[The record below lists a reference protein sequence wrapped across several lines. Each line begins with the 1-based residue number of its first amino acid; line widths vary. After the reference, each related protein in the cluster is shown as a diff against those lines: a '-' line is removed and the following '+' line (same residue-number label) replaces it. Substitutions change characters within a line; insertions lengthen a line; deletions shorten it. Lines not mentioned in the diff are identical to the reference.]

1 MTSKQE
7 KLGFNG
13 TWSMAVGGMIGG
25 GIFSTLG
32 VVISIAGPLAWLSF
46 LIAGMIALA
55 AGYSYAKLAIHYS
68 EGGGAFTYLNEIGAS
83 GLAGSL
89 AWVLTI
95 GYILTNAVYAF
106 TFGQYLGHVVD
117 LGPWF
122 PRAVSVAVM
131 AAFIGLN
138 LRGVG
143 EAGGVEIF
151 LVWFKLVVL
160 VGLASWGLAQ
170 WDPPM
175 LSRGVPEANLV
186 TALFGAVS
194 VFMAYEGFQL
204 ISYDYDDIADPDRT
218 IPRAMLSAIV
228 VVILVYL
235 LVSLGTAMLIGADQV
250 VAHEEVALAIA
261 GEQALGV
268 AGLAIVTFA
277 AAFSTGSAINATLFA
292 TARLAHQITR
302 AGQLPATLDHKN
314 DAGVPDRAVIA
325 LGLAAAV
332 LAAVGDLATL
342 VEAASLAFLITF
354 AVVCGLAFRESAGVR
369 LFTGFGVL
377 SASVASVALVQR
389 LLETAPTALA
399 LLAALTLFAIFGR
412 PLLLRH
418 VRTAKGTSKKN
429 RKD

>member
-1 MTSKQE
+1 MSSKQE

-13 TWSMAVGGMIGG
+13 TWAMAVGGMIGG

-32 VVISIAGPLAWLSF
+32 IVISIAGPLAWVSF
-46 LIAGMIALA
+46 LIAGLIALA

-68 EGGGAFTYLNEIGAS
+68 QGGGAFTYLNKIGAS

-89 AWVLTI
+89 AWVLTV

-106 TFGQYLGHVVD
+106 TFGQYLGYVID

-122 PRAVSVAVM
+122 PRAICVAVM
-131 AAFIGLN
+131 AVFIGLN

-160 VGLASWGLAQ
+160 LGLASWGLAQ
-170 WDPPM
+170 WGPPM

-204 ISYDYDDIADPDRT
+204 ITYDYDDIADPNKT
-218 IPRAMLSAIV
+218 IPRAMLLAIV
-228 VVILVYL
+228 VVILVYI
-235 LVSLGTAMLIGADQV
+235 LVSLGTAMLIGADRV

-261 GEQALGV
+261 GEEAFGV

-292 TARLAHQITR
+292 TARLAHQITQ
-302 AGQLPATLDHKN
+302 AGQLPAALDHKN
-314 DAGVPDRAVIA
+314 HAGVPDRAVIT
-325 LGLAAAV
+325 LGVAAAV
-332 LAAVGDLATL
+332 LAAVGNLTTL

-354 AVVCGLAFRESAGVR
+354 AVVCGLAFRESAGIR
-369 LFTGFGVL
+369 LFTGFGAL
-377 SASVASVALVQR
+377 SASAASIALVKR
-389 LLETAPTALA
+389 LLDTAPTALA
-399 LLAALTLFAIFGR
+399 LLAALTLVAIFGR

-418 VRTAKGTSKKN
+418 VKTAQSKTRAN
-429 RKD
+429 RKH